1 MIYMMTQQKKH
12 RSRRLRWLAVL
23 FCAALI
29 GYLYVVASHAPALG
43 LRPTTVQI
51 PASKTTVQAGLDWPS
66 YGEAAVG
73 AEGYGVLATHGKQ
86 TPVPTA
92 STAKIMLALSVLRVK
107 PLQEGQIYKP
117 VITLKQHDVDIY
129 NHFVAEDGS
138 VALVAA
144 GENISEYQAL
154 QALLLPSA
162 NNMADSLA
170 IWAFGSTATYTKYA
184 NSYAAQLGLNGA
196 HFDDPSGY
204 SPKTVS
210 TAEDLIKLSL
220 VAMENPVF
228 SEIVAQPSAEI
239 PVAGKIYNVNGL
251 LGKHDIVGVK
261 TGNTDEAGGV
271 FVVASTRTINGK
283 ELTVVAAVM
292 GGPNLV
298 RAMLDSVP
306 LVQSAKQN
314 FTAQTILPK
323 DSLVGSYTV
332 PWSDKKILLKTTTD
346 LQVIAWKG
354 TPVTTTSSLQNMTA
368 PLDKGSTVGSITA
381 KTNGATD
388 KVTIVASESIHQP
401 SFGWRLTHP
410 F

>member
-1 MIYMMTQQKKH
+1 MMAQQKKH
-12 RSRRLRWLAVL
+12 APRRLRWLALL
-23 FCAALI
+23 FCVALI
-29 GYLYVVASHAPALG
+29 GYLYLIVAHAPALD
-43 LRPTTVQI
+43 LRPSAVQPPTSSTTAQGNLAW
-51 PASKTTVQAGLDWPS
+51 PA

-73 AEGYGVLATHGKQ
+73 AQGYGVLATHGKQ

-92 STAKIMLALSVLRVK
+92 STAKIMLALSVLKVQ
-107 PLQEGQIYKP
+107 PLQPDQTFKP
-117 VITLKQHDVDIY
+117 VITLSQRDVDIY

-138 VALVAA
+138 VALVQA
-144 GENISEYQAL
+144 GEQISEYQAL

-170 IWAFGSTATYTKYA
+170 IWAFGSTAAYTKYA
-184 NSYAAQLGLNGA
+184 NNYAAQLDLKGA

-210 TAEDLIKLSL
+210 TAEDLIKLTL

-228 SEIVAQPSAEI
+228 RDIVAQPSARI
-239 PVAGKIYNVNGL
+239 PVAGTIYNVNGL
-251 LGKHDIVGVK
+251 LGKHDIIGVK

-271 FVVASTRTINGK
+271 FVVASTRVINGK

-314 FTAQTILPK
+314 FIAQTILAK
-323 DSLVGSYTV
+323 GSTVGSYTV
-332 PWSDKKILLKTTTD
+332 PWNDKKIPLKTTTD
-346 LQVIAWKG
+346 LQIITWKG
-354 TPVTTTSSLQNMTA
+354 ISTTSTTSLQDMTA
-368 PLDKGSTVGSITA
+368 PLDKGATVGSITA
-381 KTNGATD
+381 KTTGSTD
-388 KVTIVASESIHQP
+388 KVTVVASDSIHRP